1 MIAIRRLD
9 EKEFKACFAE
19 PMTNVTATANAAV
32 DIWPYLDA
40 LNLDE
45 IGVPYLN
52 DVHQVYRDAHN
63 RFDQVLIGTG
73 RFNALLVIV
82 VDLGKSAVHGD
93 FLLDLNKEYGTTG
106 GHVKSV

>member
-1 MIAIRRLD
+1 MVVVRSLLED
-9 EKEFKACFAE
+9 EFKACFAE
-19 PMTNVTATANAAV
+19 PMRDVTATAAAAV
-32 DIWPYLDA
+32 DIWSYIEALD
-40 LNLDE
+40 LDE

-52 DVHQVYRDAHN
+52 DVHYVYRDANN

-82 VDLGKSAVHGD
+82 VDLAKSAVHGH

-106 GHVKSV
+106 GHLKSV